1 MTIQL
6 AAVLY
11 RIKLLCACSAN
22 KLQLPCQQ
30 AGMLVMQRILSACSL
45 VVQMLPAVHAGAAQ
59 LLAQLGMTYFMPF
72 CLSALAMLARIQ
84 VISPFLLLSPDAC
97 CTMHC

>member
-1 MTIQL
+1 MIIQL
-6 AAVLY
+6 ATESH
-11 RIKLLCACSAN
+11 RIELLCACSAN

-84 VISPFLLLSPDAC
+84 VTSSFLSLSPEAC
-97 CTMHC
+97 RTVHC